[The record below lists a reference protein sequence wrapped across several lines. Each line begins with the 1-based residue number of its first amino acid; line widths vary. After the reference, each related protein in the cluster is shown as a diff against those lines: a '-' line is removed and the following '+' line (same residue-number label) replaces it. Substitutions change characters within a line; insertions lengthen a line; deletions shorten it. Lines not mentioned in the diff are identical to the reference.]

1 MLLEVCVDSAESAI
15 LAEKGG
21 AKRIELCSVLEL
33 GGLTP
38 SVGLLQEV
46 KKHVRIP
53 VFCMI
58 RCRSGD
64 FFYNSY
70 EISTMVSDA
79 QELSKHGADG
89 FVFGFLDHNKALDIN
104 SCELLIKSLSKDYP
118 CTLHRAFDFITNVS
132 GTLRTVRQIGFSRIL
147 TTGGGPD
154 VSSSFDE
161 LKMLLTQSEEVGI
174 TILPGGGVN
183 ESNVAILKEMGFK
196 EVHSSCSVYS
206 YDGDYGTL
214 FNNPL
219 PNGKRK
225 IVCLDKVETLCKKL
239 NAV

>member
-1 MLLEVCVDSAESAI
+1 MLLEVCIDNVESAI
-15 LAEKGG
+15 IAEKGG
-21 AKRIELCSVLEL
+21 AKRLELCSALEL

-38 SVGLLQEV
+38 SIGLLQEI
-46 KKHVRIP
+46 KKHVQIP

-79 QELSKHGADG
+79 QELAKNGADG
-89 FVFGFLDHNKALDIN
+89 FVFGFLDGNQAVDMN
-104 SCELLIKSLSKDYP
+104 SCKLLIKSLPKEYP
-118 CTLHRAFDFITNVS
+118 YTFHRAFDFISNNS
-132 GTLRTVRQIGFSRIL
+132 DPLQTVKDLGFSRIL
-147 TTGGGPD
+147 STGGGSD
-154 VSSSFDE
+154 VSSGFDE
-161 LKMLLTQSEEVGI
+161 LKMLLAQSKELGI

-183 ESNVAILKEMGFK
+183 ESNIIILKQLGFK
-196 EVHSSCSVYS
+196 EVHSSCSVHCN
-206 YDGDYGTL
+206 DTEYGSF

-219 PNGKRK
+219 PKGKRK
-225 IVCLDKVETLCKKL
+225 IVCLHKVKSLCDKL